1 MFYEYDKSSFP
12 LVKVN
17 IVGIPTNEEFDNF
30 LREWLQLYEEQN
42 DFSFLFDIR
51 ELGNVSLKYCVKMS
65 LFIYKLRKKEYQYL
79 QKSVIILNDNRVKR
93 LVDFIFAIQPPVAD
107 VFILMNQTDSLKD
120 LEHFSN
126 TINRTNLDEFENV
139 VFIEPKI

>member
-30 LREWLQLYEEQN
+30 LREWLQLYEEQK

-126 TINRTNLDEFENV
+126 TINRTNLDEFGNV

>member
-12 LVKVN
+12 LVKVK

-30 LREWLQLYEEQN
+30 LREWLQLYEEQK

>member
-12 LVKVN
+12 LVKVK

-30 LREWLQLYEEQN
+30 LREWLQLYEEQK

-107 VFILMNQTDSLKD
+107 VFILMNKTDSLKD

>member
-30 LREWLQLYEEQN
+30 LREWLQLYEEQK

-126 TINRTNLDEFENV
+126 IINRTNLDEFENV